1 MKVWIEKLQ
10 QLQWQKLNRLS
21 VVVFAFLVLWL
32 CWKLASLF
40 WWVIAPP
47 QMMQFDR
54 VELGSQQPQI
64 PNISTFS
71 LFNEPSA
78 NAAQENVKLELQ
90 GVIVG
95 YPNRFSSAVIKL
107 DNTADRY
114 RVGETIASTSYQL
127 AEVYWD
133 HVILRQGNG
142 STREL
147 QFKGLPNGLYQPP
160 NPQATPA
167 NSTVPAQQAPSTNT
181 TQEAL
186 GQAIQQMQGNREQY
200 LKDMGVSGS
209 SSEGFE
215 VTERTPTALRNK
227 LGLRPGDRIVSLNG
241 QTVGQGQTDVQLLE
255 QARRAGQV
263 KLEIKRGD
271 QVMTIQQNF

>member
-10 QLQWQKLNRLS
+10 HLQWQKLDRLS
-21 VVVFAFLVLWL
+21 VVVFAVLILWL

-78 NAAQENVKLELQ
+78 NAPQENVNLELQ
-90 GVIVG
+90 GVMLG

-114 RVGETIASTSYQL
+114 RVGETIGSTSYQL

-147 QFKGLPNGLYQPP
+147 QFKGLPNGLYQPMTP
-160 NPQATPA
+160 DASQPTATAPQ
-167 NSTVPAQQAPSTNT
+167 SSAPVNT

-200 LKDMGVSGS
+200 LRDMGVSGNS
-209 SSEGFE
+209 GEGFE

>member
-10 QLQWQKLNRLS
+10 QLQWQKLDRLS
-21 VVVFAFLVLWL
+21 VIVFAFLILWL

-78 NAAQENVKLELQ
+78 NAAQENVNLELQ

-160 NPQATPA
+160 NPEASPA
-167 NSTVPAQQAPSTNT
+167 NPPTATQQAPSANS

-200 LKDMGVSGS
+200 LRDMGVSGS

>member
-1 MKVWIEKLQ
+1 MEKLQ
-10 QLQWQKLNRLS
+10 HLQWQKLDRLS
-21 VVVFAFLVLWL
+21 VVVFAVLILWL

-78 NAAQENVKLELQ
+78 NAAQENVNLELQ
-90 GVIVG
+90 GVMLG

-114 RVGETIASTSYQL
+114 RVGETIGSTSYQL

-147 QFKGLPNGLYQPP
+147 QFKGLPNGLYQPMTP
-160 NPQATPA
+160 DASQPAVAAPQ
-167 NSTVPAQQAPSTNT
+167 SSPSVNT

-200 LKDMGVSGS
+200 LKDMGVSGNS
-209 SSEGFE
+209 GGGFE

>member
-1 MKVWIEKLQ
+1 MKVWIEKFQ
-10 QLQWQKLNRLS
+10 QLQWQKLDRLS
-21 VVVFAFLVLWL
+21 VIVFAFLILWL

-54 VELGSQQPQI
+54 VELGSQQAQI

-78 NAAQENVKLELQ
+78 NAAQENVNLELQ

-160 NPQATPA
+160 NPEVSPVNPPTAT
-167 NSTVPAQQAPSTNT
+167 QQAPSANS

-200 LKDMGVSGS
+200 LRDMGVSGN